1 MYVVSRWILTGLL
14 LASPAF
20 ASADSV
26 YGILRV
32 VKGDVKIKADSRGET
47 VKARLGEKVYP
58 KDVIITAADSRAKI
72 VMVDN
77 NEINVS
83 PDSQIEIQNYE
94 YDPSQGKKNVLLNV
108 IYGKVRSKVEQK
120 YDGKTSQ
127 FQIKTP
133 SAVAGVRGTDFITSY
148 NSSTH
153 SSSVITFRG
162 KVEFG
167 LPGPNG
173 TIRNSVFVTPG
184 RSASNFGAKP
194 PSPPTA
200 VPTSELAQ
208 MDHETKNDP
217 GTAVSEP
224 RSPANDPSKSD
235 KNDKN
240 DGHGNGGESGVPPAG
255 SGSGPNSGDN
265 NSRGP
270 SSTSGASMVTNTD
283 LPAQGGVIG
292 SPDLPKPPPPPPP
305 KAPTIQPPPCG
316 EFCNRAIQGGKATLN
331 VHVH

>member
-1 MYVVSRWILTGLL
+1 MYVVSRWILSGLL
-14 LASPAF
+14 LTSPAF
-20 ASADSV
+20 AFADGV

-32 VKGDVKIKADSRGET
+32 VKGDVKIKSDSSGDA

-58 KDVIITAADSRAKI
+58 KDVIITASESRAKI

-148 NSSTH
+148 SSATN

-184 RSASNFGAKP
+184 RSASNSGSKP
-194 PSPPTA
+194 PGLPTA
-200 VPTSELAQ
+200 IPTSELAQ
-208 MDHETKNDP
+208 MDHETKNE
-217 GTAVSEP
+217 GTAGSEP
-224 RSPANDPSKSD
+224 RSPANDPSKGDKKD
-235 KNDKN
+235 KNGS
-240 DGHGNGGESGVPPAG
+240 DGGTPT
-255 SGSGPNSGDN
+255 GSGPNSGDN
-265 NSRGP
+265 SRGP
-270 SSTSGASMVTNTD
+270 SSSSAGSMVTNTD
-283 LPAQGGVIG
+283 LPAQGGVVS
-292 SPDLPKPPPPPPP
+292 SPSLPPQAPPPQLKPPV
-305 KAPTIQPPPCG
+305 IQAPPCG